1 MKLGNREGKKIWA
14 KLGPT
19 YSLNYKVALIL
30 KSEWHKE
37 CNISIGF
44 NIDRFN
50 YLNVK
55 TDFTWEIRVLMNL
68 FLVLLGSNST
78 DLVWLKGGW
87 FHIFANKR

>member
-1 MKLGNREGKKIWA
+1 MKLGNREGKEIWA

-19 YSLNYKVALIL
+19 YSLNYKAVSVSQL
-30 KSEWHKE
+30 EWHKE
-37 CNISIGF
+37 SNIFVGF
-44 NIDRFN
+44 NIDRLN
-50 YLNVK
+50 YLSVK
-55 TDFTWEIRVLMNL
+55 TDFKWEIRVLLNL